1 MRRRMV
7 FNFSS
12 FAITSQKCVDLAC
25 HLDGVSSYDII
36 HTLLAHLHIEKRL
49 SYFFLLI

>member
-12 FAITSQKCVDLAC
+12 FVITSQKCVDLVS

-36 HTLLAHLHIEKRL
+36 HTLLAHLHREKRL